1 MHIVDKSKR
10 EARLEKKRA
19 AERKNQ
25 MRWIMFAVIAAL
37 GAVALLIFAGQVR
50 TPDVEHTYSQK
61 IGTQLGDP
69 NAPVTIIEY
78 GDFQCGH
85 CNNFYQITESLLI
98 SNYVESGQVLLEY
111 RPLGFL
117 GVDSVRAAE
126 ASFCAAE
133 QNMFWEY
140 HDVIFENYSSQG
152 GYSEERLLDFAET
165 LVLDQQAF
173 ASCLTNGEMA
183 GMVEASSQLAAA
195 DGVTGTPSF
204 IVNGRKIEGNIPYSD
219 FQTAIAAAMNGN

>member
-1 MHIVDKSKR
+1 MDKSKR

-85 CNNFYQITESLLI
+85 CNNFYQTTESLLI